1 MKHIQLWWY
10 RGSKLF
16 RPIYRM
22 NGFFYIQN
30 ALDNRVGLQ
39 VNTNDEEQYTMEK
52 KRIVVKIGSSSLT
65 NDKGE
70 IDEEKLADH
79 IQALAALR
87 KGNHEVIL
95 VSSGAVASGFM
106 SLGYPSRPVTIKGK
120 QAAAA
125 VGQGILIQ
133 SYIKMF
139 RRFNIIP
146 AQILLTRTDFS
157 NRERYRNAF
166 ATITELLE
174 RGIIPIINENDT
186 VVIDEL
192 TFGDND
198 MLSALV
204 SGFIHADQLILLTD
218 INGLY
223 NKNPNL
229 YQDAMKYDYVES
241 ITDEM
246 MEAADDKGSKFGTG
260 GMKSKLLATQTA
272 LSLGVPTF
280 IGNGEGPDKL
290 LNILRDKGDG
300 TYISNDSI
308 GSINTSRQ
316 WISLHSKT
324 VGKIYIDQ
332 GAEEAIMSNGK
343 SLLPAGI
350 FKVKG
355 RFHKGDVVEVFG
367 VTGLLGKGE
376 VNYSSEEVNDAII
389 KRNEEKTS
397 GVLSPTVE
405 VIHRNRW
412 VES

>member
-1 MKHIQLWWY
+1 
-10 RGSKLF
+10 
-16 RPIYRM
+16 
-22 NGFFYIQN
+22 
-30 ALDNRVGLQ
+30 
-39 VNTNDEEQYTMEK
+39 MEK

-65 NDKGE
+65 NDRGE
-70 IDEEKLADH
+70 VDEEKLADH
-79 IQALAALR
+79 VHALAALR
-87 KGNHEVIL
+87 QANHDVIL
-95 VSSGAVASGFM
+95 VSSGAVAAGFM

-125 VGQGILIQ
+125 VGQGLLIQ
-133 SYIKMF
+133 SYLKEF
-139 RRFNIIP
+139 RNVNIIP
-146 AQILLTRTDFS
+146 AQILLTRSDFS

-174 RGIIPIINENDT
+174 RGILPIINENDT

-229 YQDAMKYDYVES
+229 YPDAVKYDCVET

-246 MEAADDKGSKFGTG
+246 LEAADDKGSKFGTG
-260 GMKSKLLATQTA
+260 GMKSKLQATQTA

-280 IGNGEGPDKL
+280 IGHGEGPDKL
-290 LNILRDKGDG
+290 LHILQEKGDG
-300 TYISNDSI
+300 TYVSNHTI
-308 GSINTSRQ
+308 GSINTRRQ
-316 WISLHSKT
+316 WISLHSET
-324 VGKIYIDQ
+324 VGKIYIDE
-332 GAEEAIMSNGK
+332 GAETAIMHNGN

-350 FKVKG
+350 CKVKG
-355 RFHKGDVVEVFG
+355 AFHKGDVVEVFG

-389 KRNEEKTS
+389 KRNEEKTI
-397 GVLSPTVE
+397 GKFSPMVE